1 MRTANESEGGMVT
14 NNTSMEVPMEWFTV
28 EEAARYLRVSKRT
41 IYKWV
46 SIGKLPAYLI
56 GDHRYRRFRK
66 SDLDTLPRPAQI
78 TTKSQNQQKEVT

>member
-1 MRTANESEGGMVT
+1 MAT

-41 IYKWV
+41 IYKWA
-46 SIGKLPAYLI
+46 STGKLPAYLI

-66 SDLDTLPRPAQI
+66 SDLDTLPRLAHSTIQP
-78 TTKSQNQQKEVT
+78 QNQQREVTDR